1 MPIQINLLTEALAK
15 EDLRKRDPVKRL
27 AYAGALAI
35 VLMLVWYSYVS
46 LEHMVNSSNLSKVQ
60 AAIQTHANDYNQVM
74 ANLKAI
80 TNKQDDIKALSDL
93 NSARFLQANL
103 MNALQQLYVTNVSL
117 THIQLS
123 QSYAPKGKTIVEQIT
138 LTLNA
143 KDSSPNPG
151 DQVNKY
157 KDAINRLSY
166 FKKNMISNDSVK
178 LTDLSPPE
186 SDTDEKPFVLFTVE
200 CHLTEPKQ

>member
-27 AYAGALAI
+27 AYAGTLAI

-46 LEHMVNSSNLSKVQ
+46 LQHIVNSSNLSRIQ
-60 AAIQTHANDYNQVM
+60 AAIQAHANDYNKVT
-74 ANLKAI
+74 ANLKDIA
-80 TNKQDDIKALSDL
+80 NKQTAIKSLNDLS
-93 NSARFLQANL
+93 SARFLQANL

-117 THIQLS
+117 IHMDLS
-123 QSYAPKGKTIVEQIT
+123 QTYALKDKSVVQQII
-138 LTLNA
+138 LNLNA

-157 KDAINRLSY
+157 KDAISKLSY
-166 FKKNMISNDSVK
+166 FKKRIISNDSIK

-186 SDTDEKPFVLFTVE
+186 SDTDQKPFVLFTVE
-200 CHLTEPKQ
+200 CQLTEPK